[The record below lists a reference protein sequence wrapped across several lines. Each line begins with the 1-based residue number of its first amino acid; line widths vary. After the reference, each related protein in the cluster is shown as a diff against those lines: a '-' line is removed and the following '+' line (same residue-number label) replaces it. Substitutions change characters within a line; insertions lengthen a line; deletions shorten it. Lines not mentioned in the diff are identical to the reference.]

1 MLDGRERGDQGDL
14 DPRDGPLSL
23 HFHGLN
29 FHAALSSAG
38 NARTQAH
45 ILWPGMG
52 TLALDTVDS
61 RTVQAQDPGWS
72 GTYNIGLYCST
83 QSKI

>member
-52 TLALDTVDS
+52 TLALDTVD
-61 RTVQAQDPGWS
+61 TGYW
-72 GTYNIGLYCST
+72 L
-83 QSKI
+83 